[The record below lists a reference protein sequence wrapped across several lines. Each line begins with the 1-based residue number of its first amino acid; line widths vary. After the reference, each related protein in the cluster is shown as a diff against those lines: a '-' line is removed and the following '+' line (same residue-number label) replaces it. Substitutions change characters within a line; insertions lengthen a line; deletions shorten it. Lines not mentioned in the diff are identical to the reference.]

1 MAITRAQKEAMVQGY
16 LENAQK
22 AQSIIM
28 SDYRGLTHQEL
39 TQLRT
44 QLREKGARFQV
55 VKNTLFKLALQQA
68 GLPVPEDLFTGPV
81 GVTYA
86 FDDPVAA
93 AKVVVDFAKETKIL
107 QVRGGLLGQ
116 QVMSTEEIESLA
128 ELPSRE
134 ELLAMVVSSMQAP
147 ISGLV
152 NVLAGPIRGLVNVL
166 NGRVDQLKEAEASA

>member
-1 MAITRAQKEAMVQGY
+1 LAITRAQKEAIVQGY
-16 LENAQK
+16 LESAQK

-44 QLREKGARFQV
+44 RLREKGAKFQV
-55 VKNTLFKLALQQA
+55 VKNTLFRLALQQA
-68 GLPVPEDLFTGPV
+68 GLPVPDELFTGPV
-81 GVTYA
+81 GVAYA
-86 FDDPVAA
+86 FEDPVAA

-116 QVMSTEEIESLA
+116 QVMSAEEIESLA
-128 ELPSRE
+128 KLPGRE
-134 ELLAMVVSSMQAP
+134 DLLAMVVSRMQSP

-152 NVLAGPIRGLVNVL
+152 NVLVGPIRGLVNVL
-166 NGRVDQLKEAEASA
+166 NGRVDQLKETEAPA

>member
-1 MAITRAQKEAMVQGY
+1 MAITRAQKEAIVQGY

-44 QLREKGARFQV
+44 QLREKGAKFQV

-68 GLPVPEDLFTGPV
+68 DLPIPEDLLTGPV

-86 FDDPVAA
+86 FEDPVAA

-107 QVRGGLLGQ
+107 QVRGGLLGT
-116 QVMSTEEIESLA
+116 QVMGVEEIESLA

-134 ELLAMVVSSMQAP
+134 ELLAMVVSGMQAP
-147 ISGLV
+147 IRGLV